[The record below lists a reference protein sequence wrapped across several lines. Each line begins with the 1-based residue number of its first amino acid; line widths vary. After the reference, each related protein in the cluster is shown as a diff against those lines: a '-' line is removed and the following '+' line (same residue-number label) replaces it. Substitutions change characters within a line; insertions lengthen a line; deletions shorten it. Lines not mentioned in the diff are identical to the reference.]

1 MVRTGIRAGS
11 RTPAKRSLAAW
22 MVCALALSY
31 SPARAAGGAAPD
43 TAFVP
48 RLSVPQAIEQM
59 KSGRIQLVDVRPLAE
74 RSLGHVRGDVHA
86 PFDVPGSLEAVPASP
101 RAVFYCSCPAE
112 ELALEVARRAMR
124 AGRHDVAVLVGGYD
138 AWRAAGAPFAVDAT
152 WEETFRVDA
161 EPSGWGKQPA
171 DSADCRYLRDT
182 TQAYRGSASG
192 CVRCAEDGARRGL
205 AGLIQRIDAGEIAGR
220 MVTLSAMV
228 RSRGVGGI
236 AFLWVGAEDEQG
248 RMIAMTRADR
258 DPIRGDS
265 EWHAATVTGGIPSN
279 ATKLLFGVSL
289 GGAGQVWLDEV
300 RVVAEEDGGLPRVR
314 LVVENAG
321 FEE

>member
-1 MVRTGIRAGS
+1 MTVRTWVQAAG
-11 RTPAKRSLAAW
+11 RRCANAALIAAIP
-22 MVCALALSY
+22 MFACAA
-31 SPARAAGGAAPD
+31 ARAAGGASPD

-59 KSGRIQLVDVRPLAE
+59 KLGKIQLVDVRPQAE

-86 PFDVPGSLEAVPASP
+86 PFDVSASLDAVPASP

-124 AGRHDVAVLVGGYD
+124 AGRIDVAVLVGGYD

-171 DSADCRYLRDT
+171 DSADCHYARDT

-192 CVRCAEDGARRGL
+192 CVRCAEDAARRGL
-205 AGLIQRIDAGEIAGR
+205 AGLIQRIDVGEVAGR
-220 MVTLSAMV
+220 QVTLTAMV
-228 RSRGVGGI
+228 RSRGVTGI
-236 AFLWVGAEDEQG
+236 AFLWVGAEDASG

-265 EWHAATVTGGIPSN
+265 EWHAAAVTGGIPSN
-279 ATKLLFGVSL
+279 AKKLLFGVSL
-289 GGAGQVWLDEV
+289 GGAGQVWLDDV
-300 RVVAEEDGGLPRVR
+300 RVAAEEDGSMPRVR